1 MKSLLKK
8 NIYIRKG
15 GDYNFPVI
23 LSFPHSGR
31 NYKKDFCES
40 FNIDLIDLRKSEDAF
55 VDCLFKD
62 IIQKKH
68 NYIFADFPRTFI
80 DLNRRRNEINLADLT
95 SFPETFETIETQLAL
110 CGFGVIHTKSNSGK
124 DIYKGKISWNDY
136 NKRIS
141 SFYDPWYASLYD
153 IIEES
158 KEKFSEIILVDC
170 HSMPSKG
177 IDENDMNQCDF
188 VIGDLNGKTCSS
200 EIKSFLKSYFKNSE
214 YKITFNTPFSGQ
226 NILREFANV
235 PEGINGIQ
243 LEINKKLYMNENT
256 IMMNN
261 DTKKL
266 EHFLSKFIN
275 DLGNYL
281 LGLNNFINAAE

>member
-1 MKSLLKK
+1 M
-8 NIYIRKG
+8 
-15 GDYNFPVI
+15 
-23 LSFPHSGR
+23 
-31 NYKKDFCES
+31 
-40 FNIDLIDLRKSEDAF
+40 
-55 VDCLFKD
+55 
-62 IIQKKH
+62 
-68 NYIFADFPRTFI
+68 
-80 DLNRRRNEINLADLT
+80 
-95 SFPETFETIETQLAL
+95 
-110 CGFGVIHTKSNSGK
+110 
-124 DIYKGKISWNDY
+124 
-136 NKRIS
+136 
-141 SFYDPWYASLYD
+141 YD